1 VEKFRISGPRRLE
14 GAVRISGAKNAAL
27 PAFAAALLTEEPV
40 RLANVPKVAD
50 LRTMEK
56 LLTSIGADVARE
68 DGEVVIHA
76 RTIRS
81 PQAPYDLV
89 KTMRASV
96 LVLGPLLAR
105 AGEARASLPGGC
117 AIGVRP
123 INYHIAAFQKMGAEV
138 SLQHGDIDAK
148 ATHLRGADFLFDQVS
163 VTGTENAMLAAV
175 LADGTTRLRNAA
187 REPEVVNLAEM
198 LQKMGAKISGAGE
211 TEIVI
216 EGVTRLHGARHDII
230 PDRIEAGT
238 YAAAAAATGG
248 NVLLEGA
255 DASIFMAMLSKLSQM
270 GAVVEIHPGAIRVRR
285 DGPLE
290 RCDVSTSP
298 YPGFPTD
305 LQAQILTL
313 ATQAQGVSTI
323 AENIFE
329 NRFQHV
335 PELARMGARIRVDG
349 RRAFVEGPSRL
360 NGATVMAT
368 DLRASAS
375 LVIAGLLAEGTTTV
389 DRIYHLDRGYD
400 HMEEKLNALGARV
413 ERVS

>member
-50 LRTMEK
+50 LRTMGK

-105 AGEARASLPGGC
+105 VGEAKASLPGGC

-123 INYHIAAFQKMGAEV
+123 INYHIAAFQQMGAEV
-138 SLQHGDIDAK
+138 SLEHGDVEAK
-148 ATHLRGADFLFDQVS
+148 ATRLRGADFLFDQVS

-248 NVLLEGA
+248 NVVLEGA

-270 GAVVEIHPGAIRVRR
+270 GAVVDIHPGAIRVRR